1 MQRLSGR
8 ATQPVHREAEQNR
21 RLSGQ
26 EIITRG
32 LAGYGRIPPDA
43 LVIVVPQSTAS
54 QIADQRKAPLG
65 QLNGQ
70 AVRGAVKELWFP
82 ANFVGRNLRVT
93 KPDKQNT
100 EVAIAGEKDRA
111 AAAVEDNDQAGIYR
125 LSLPAGGEKDSGAPQ
140 IYAVNAPFLESRLEE
155 ISAAELAAKLKP
167 IRTEV
172 LDVSALK
179 QGGKRV
185 DLALPLLGLLI
196 ITLLLEGWLGQR
208 F

>member
-1 MQRLSGR
+1 M
-8 ATQPVHREAEQNR
+8 TQY
-21 RLSGQ
+21 
-26 EIITRG
+26 
-32 LAGYGRIPPDA
+32 LAGGKRGNLDA
-43 LVIVVPQSTAS
+43 G
-54 QIADQRKAPLG
+54 IA
-65 QLNGQ
+65 
-70 AVRGAVKELWFP
+70 VGAVKELWFP

-111 AAAVEDNDQAGIYR
+111 AAAVEDNDQSGIYR

-140 IYAVNAPFLESRLEE
+140 IYAVNAPFLESRLDE